1 MEEKEEE
8 DEAEN
13 KKKNVSKYS
22 YLHLSSFPLNRVHTY
37 ETTKL
42 RPHIKAKKKKKEN
55 GKSI

>member
-22 YLHLSSFPLNRVHTY
+22 YLHLSSFHLNRVHTY

-42 RPHIKAKKKKKEN
+42 RPHIKAKKKKAEW
-55 GKSI
+55 